1 MPEVKWV
8 APTDLYDHDGNYVSR
23 TPVLTR
29 DQLEAWITKTYH
41 DAGYEGGIAINDLL
55 AQVQAWKEQ
64 T

>member
-8 APTDLYDHDGNYVSR
+8 HIDEFR
-23 TPVLTR
+23 TIQVTHRHIPVFTR